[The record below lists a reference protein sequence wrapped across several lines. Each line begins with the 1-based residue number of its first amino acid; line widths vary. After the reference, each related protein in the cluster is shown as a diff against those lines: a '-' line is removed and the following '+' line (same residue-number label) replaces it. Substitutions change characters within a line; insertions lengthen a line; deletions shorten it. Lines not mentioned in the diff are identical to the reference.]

1 MHQLERVTN
10 LLTLLLS
17 ARRHVTFD
25 EIRNELRGQYPDNLV
40 AARAAFERDKSLLR
54 DEGIPIDS
62 VVLGGDQAGMT
73 GYRILRS
80 EYELGDIDLD
90 PDEAAALRV
99 AVSTIRMGQ
108 SWGVEALWK
117 VDLESMS
124 DRGEGVSPVIAANL
138 PVDPRLPFL
147 HRSLATRCVVSFEY
161 NGKSREVQPYGLLA
175 RDGWWYLVGHERNI
189 DDLRTF
195 RVDRIS
201 GEVEVGAGGAY
212 DIPADFDV
220 TAVFPADPKLLTDN
234 VDVGA
239 DVAEVLVDA
248 SDVGVV
254 LNQYGPEAVL
264 SERDDGSMVFAIPCS
279 NVRAFDQW
287 LLGFVERAEVL
298 APPLLREH
306 VIDWLDSMEARA

>member
-25 EIRNELRGQYPDNLV
+25 EIRNELRGQYPENLV

-54 DEGIPIDS
+54 DEGVPIDS
-62 VVLGGDQAGMT
+62 VVLGGDQAGTT

-80 EYELGDIDLD
+80 EYELGDIDLE

-108 SWGVEALWK
+108 TWGVEALWK
-117 VDLESMS
+117 VDI
-124 DRGEGVSPVIAANL
+124 DPGPAGDGGAAPVVVANL
-138 PVDPRLPFL
+138 PVDPRLPLL
-147 HRSLATRCVVSFEY
+147 HRSLASRCEVSFDY
-161 NGKSREVQPYGLLA
+161 NGKSREVRPFGLLA
-175 RDGWWYLVGHERNI
+175 RDGWWYLVGHDRSVDE
-189 DDLRTF
+189 LRTF
-195 RVDRIS
+195 RVDRIA
-201 GEVEVGAGGAY
+201 GEVEVGRSGAFT
-212 DIPADFDV
+212 IPEGFDV
-220 TAVFPADPKLLTDN
+220 SAVFPSDPKLLPDN
-234 VDVGA
+234 MDMGA

-254 LNQYGPEAVL
+254 MAQYGAGAVV
-264 SERDDGSMVFAIPCS
+264 SERADGSTVFAIPCS

-287 LLGFVERAEVL
+287 LLGFVDRAEVL
-298 APPLLREH
+298 SPPLLRQH
-306 VIDWLDSMEARA
+306 VVDWLESIGARA

>member
-54 DEGIPIDS
+54 DEGVPIDS
-62 VVLGGDQAGMT
+62 VVLGGDRAGIT

-80 EYELGDIDLD
+80 EYELGEIDLE

-117 VDLESMS
+117 VDMDPMPDSE
-124 DRGEGVSPVIAANL
+124 VASPVVAANL

-147 HRSLATRCVVSFEY
+147 HRSLATRCVVSFDY

-175 RDGWWYLVGHERNI
+175 RDGWWYLVGHDRTI
-189 DDLRTF
+189 DAMRTF
-195 RVDRIS
+195 RVDRMS
-201 GEVEVGAGGAY
+201 GEVEVGEPGAFT
-212 DIPADFDV
+212 IPDGFEV
-220 TAVFPADPKLLTDN
+220 SAVFPADPKLLPDN
-234 VDVGA
+234 VDVGS
-239 DVAEVLVDA
+239 DVAEVLIDA

-254 LNQYGPEAVL
+254 MNQYGPESVVT
-264 SERDDGSMVFAIPCS
+264 ERRDGSVVFAIPCS

-298 APPLLREH
+298 SPPLLRAH
-306 VIDWLDSMEARA
+306 VIDWLESMEVVS

>member
-54 DEGIPIDS
+54 DEGVPIDS
-62 VVLGGDQAGMT
+62 VVLGGDQAGTT

-80 EYELGDIDLD
+80 DYELGDIDLE

-117 VDLESMS
+117 VDMESMPI
-124 DRGEGVSPVIAANL
+124 EGGGAAPVVAANL

-147 HRSLATRCVVSFEY
+147 HRSLAARCVVSFDY
-161 NGKSREVQPYGLLA
+161 NGKPREVRPYGLLA
-175 RDGWWYLVGHERNI
+175 RDGWWYLVGHDRSV

-201 GEVEVGAGGAY
+201 GEVEVGQGGAFT
-212 DIPADFDV
+212 IPDGFDV
-220 TAVFPADPKLLTDN
+220 RAVFPADPKLLPDN
-234 VDVGA
+234 VDVGS
-239 DVAEVLVDA
+239 DVAEVLFDA

-254 LNQYGPEAVL
+254 LNQYGSEAVV
-264 SERDDGSMVFAIPCS
+264 SERPDGSKVFAIPCS

-298 APPLLREH
+298 SPPLLRQH
-306 VIDWLDSMEARA
+306 VVEWLESMGARA

>member
-25 EIRNELRGQYPDNLV
+25 EIRNELRGQYPDNVV

-54 DEGIPIDS
+54 DEGVPIDT
-62 VVLGGDQAGMT
+62 VVLGGDRAGMT

-99 AVSTIRMGQ
+99 AVSTIRMGR

-117 VDLESMS
+117 VDLESEPTGS
-124 DRGEGVSPVIAANL
+124 EGVPTVIAANL

-161 NGKSREVQPYGLLA
+161 NGKAREVCPFGLLA
-175 RDGWWYLVGHERNI
+175 RDGWWYLVGHDRSVDEM
-189 DDLRTF
+189 RTF

-201 GEVEVGAGGAY
+201 GEVEVGDGGAF
-212 DIPADFDV
+212 DVPEGFDV
-220 TAVFPADPKLLTDN
+220 TTVFPADPKLLPDN
-234 VDVGA
+234 VDVGS

-248 SDVGVV
+248 SDVAVV
-254 LNQYGPEAVL
+254 LAQYGAEAVVA
-264 SERDDGSMVFAIPCS
+264 ERDDGSAVFAVPCS
-279 NVRAFDQW
+279 NVRAFVQW

-298 APPLLREH
+298 SPPLLREH
-306 VIDWLDSMEARA
+306 VVEWLESMEVAS